1 MKTKLTQESLV
12 AAYDNGGVPAV
23 LDLCETHDLPVAW
36 CEPCELDT
44 PTWDHVCAVCFSAR

>member
-23 LDLCETHDLPVAW
+23 LDLCESHDLPIAW